1 MPTTSCYSFTKES
14 LRATHPH
21 ARHRRGLA
29 EPSREPKK
37 LSPREQRTALRAELG
52 LPPEQENRL
61 CVQKTE
67 RVTRNLCSVAPQQ
80 PCSRRGC
87 GSAKSRR
94 CRSRRLR
101 LKGLIYR
108 KAGSTR
114 CYLTPLRIE
123 GQPFSDP
130 PPRPAATPGLCRLG
144 TRKPLLHSSPVA
156 CRPPPR
162 RSRNPAHARKRSPPC
177 KSCLKTCLVL
187 CDFCDF
193 GP

>member
-1 MPTTSCYSFTKES
+1 MCKNSFT
-14 LRATHPH
+14 RAPV
-21 ARHRRGLA
+21 
-29 EPSREPKK
+29 KK
-37 LSPREQRTALRAELG
+37 RVLIIT
-52 LPPEQENRL
+52 L

-67 RVTRNLCSVAPQQ
+67 RVTRNLCSVAPQHHA
-80 PCSRRGC
+80 PDGVAGR
-87 GSAKSRR
+87 
-94 CRSRRLR
+94 RSRGAVDREDCAS
-101 LKGLIYR
+101 KGSSIA
-108 KAGSTR
+108 KPASTR

-130 PPRPAATPGLCRLG
+130 PPRPAATPGLLPPWNP
-144 TRKPLLHSSPVA
+144 KPLLHSSPLA

-187 CDFCDF
+187 CDF